1 MGGAIGQVLPTAVG
15 VGISPFPIVAVVLM
29 LVTPRGRANGP
40 AFVLGWLLGLAVVG
54 TIVLSIAGG
63 LGARDHG
70 KPAAWISGLRLAL
83 GVLLLLAALRLWRAR
98 PREGDDEASTPTWMG
113 ALDTFTSV
121 KAFGAGALLAGVNPK
136 NLLLTI
142 AGASVI
148 AQAGITAG
156 QQALVYAVFVL
167 IATIGVGA
175 PVVLYFAL
183 GTRSRELLG
192 HVKRWMA
199 EHNAAIQAVL
209 LVVFGVK
216 LIGDAISG
224 FSA

>member
-1 MGGAIGQVLPTAVG
+1 MGGALGQVLPTAVG
-15 VGISPFPIVAVVLM
+15 VAISPFPIVAVVLM

-40 AFVLGWLLGLAVVG
+40 AFVLGWLLGLALLG

-63 LGARDHG
+63 LGARDQG
-70 KPAAWISGLRLAL
+70 KPAAWISGLKLAL
-83 GVLLLLAALRLWRAR
+83 GLLLLLAALRQWRAR
-98 PREGDDEASTPTWMG
+98 SGKGGDEAPTPKWMG

-121 KAFGAGALLAGVNPK
+121 KALAAGALLATVNPK

-156 QQALVYAVFVL
+156 QQAVVYAVFAL
-167 IATIGVGA
+167 IATIGVGV
-175 PVVLYFAL
+175 PVVLYLAL
-183 GTRSRELLG
+183 GTRSQELLG
-192 HVKRWMA
+192 NVKGWMV
-199 EHNAAIQAVL
+199 EHNAAMQAVL